1 MDLMDVDTSEVKPWH
16 IIEGTIEYT
25 GRGYS
30 RGVFCE
36 TEVVCTTEVLKES
49 KRLKYRVGDI
59 IKFRS
64 SYHMPRKNPDWK
76 DWFLT
81 KTDKKKMKVKNPA
94 DPIYCSSQYAVIVNK
109 YKKIKKKNKCCTY
122 QDYGVLAMM
131 LTGPNIGRVRNM
143 YMKCPFTVVCKFQDI
158 PNLKKLKK
166 PFKNING
173 NLFYSDILNLTML
186 NKQILETFG
195 VTDESRK
202 YFIDKIHKATQEVI
216 NVKSR

>member
-16 IIEGTIEYT
+16 IVEDTIEYT
-25 GRGYS
+25 SKGYS
-30 RGVFCE
+30 RGVLCD
-36 TEVVCTTEVLKES
+36 TEVVCTTKVLQES
-49 KRLKYRVGDI
+49 KRLKYRIGDI

-64 SYHMPRKNPDWK
+64 SYHMPRHDADWK

-81 KTDKKKMKVKNPA
+81 KADKKKMKVKNPA

-109 YKKIKKKNKCCTY
+109 YKKVKYKNRCWTY

-131 LTGPNIGRVRNM
+131 LTGDNIGRVRNM
-143 YMKCPFTVVCKFQDI
+143 YMKCPFTVVCKFQGI

-166 PFKNING
+166 PFINING
-173 NLFYSDILNLTML
+173 SLHYMKLNIASLTRTL
-186 NKQILETFG
+186 LKENG
-195 VTDESRK
+195 ATDESRK
-202 YFIDKIHKATQEVI
+202 YFIDKIHKEIKEVI